1 MIQHTLNSKEQ
12 KSHRR
17 TRMADQKKMSVK
29 ILVDS
34 ACDILPEYAQ
44 RLDIHIIPLK
54 TTFGEEEF
62 LDGVT
67 MSHDEFFEKLV
78 ETDEFPHT
86 SQIPPFE
93 YQENFEKATENGD
106 DVVCITLSSKI
117 SGCYQSA
124 CVAAGDMEGKVVVVD
139 SENASMGQ
147 RLLVE
152 RAVQLR
158 DLGKPAKEIADILD
172 SEKKDIRLIALLDT
186 LEYLKKGGR
195 ISATA
200 AAVGSLLSIKPVIAI
215 GDGEV
220 KVLGKARG
228 SRNGNNLFTE
238 LLKKEG
244 EVNFDMPYCLAYSG
258 LSDTLLQKYIVD
270 NKAIIEGKC
279 KPEELPVTSIGC
291 AIGAHIGPGAI
302 GVAFFVKG

>member
-1 MIQHTLNSKEQ
+1 
-12 KSHRR
+12 
-17 TRMADQKKMSVK
+17 MSVK

-34 ACDILPEYAQ
+34 ACDILAEYA
-44 RLDIHIIPLK
+44 RKLDIHMIPLK

-67 MSHDEFFEKLV
+67 MSHEEFFEKLV

-93 YQENFEKATENGD
+93 YQENFERATENGD

-124 CVAAGDMEGKVVVVD
+124 CIAAEEMNGKVVVVD
-139 SENASMGQ
+139 SENASLGQ
-147 RLLVE
+147 RILVE
-152 RAVQLR
+152 RAAELR
-158 DLGKPAKEIADILD
+158 NEGKSAREIADALD
-172 SEKKDIRLIALLDT
+172 HEKKDIRLIALLDT

-195 ISATA
+195 ISAAA
-200 AAVGSLLSIKPVIAI
+200 AAVGGMLSIKPVIAI
-215 GDGEV
+215 SDGEV

-228 SRNGNNLFTE
+228 SKNGNNLLTE

-244 EVNFDMPYCLAYSG
+244 PADFDRPFCLAYSG
-258 LSDTLLQKYIVD
+258 LSDKLLRKYIED
-270 NKAIIEGKC
+270 NQFLIDGQCRLED
-279 KPEELPVTSIGC
+279 LPVTSLGC
-291 AIGAHIGPGAI
+291 AIGSHIGPGGI
-302 GVAFFVKG
+302 GAAFFVKKQL